1 MMDSEES
8 EWSVLVIGGGHAGV
22 EAALASARMGCPTLL
37 VSGDTSRIAMMP
49 CNPSIGGLAK
59 SHLVYELDALG
70 GEMGRNADVCGIQF
84 KTLNKSRGPAVW
96 ATRVQCDKKRYALRM
111 QKILQL
117 TPNLTILED
126 TVTKIITETGVDEKR
141 KVKGIETKLHGYIS
155 CCSVIL
161 TTGTAL
167 SGMEYIG
174 HHGIQGAGDGRPAA
188 FELSSSIETLGF
200 RLMRFKTGT
209 PPRLYRES
217 IDFEKTAIQPGD
229 QPPPF
234 FSLSTLF
241 HVEQLGSKKEEG
253 FDDIHTN
260 KMFHVEHFEQN
271 LTIEEKNSIRI
282 TEKEPLLIETTEQ
295 IPCFLTYTNERTH
308 QLIRENLKKS
318 ALYGGDIEGTGV
330 RYCPSIEDKVVKFTS
345 ATQHHV
351 MLEPEGIEDSD
362 YIYPNG
368 LSNSLPEEI
377 QRKLVHSV
385 VGLERAEFA
394 KFAYAIE
401 YDGIDARELSAT
413 LESKRIC
420 GLYFAGQVNGT
431 TGYEEAAAQGFMA
444 GVNAALKRQGR
455 KPLILSRQQAY
466 IGVLIDDLITKG
478 TNEPYRMFT
487 SRAERRLILRQD
499 NAADRLLEAA
509 DRLKILSSL
518 IRSRIHRKI
527 DETEQL
533 IQLFDEKKVKNKSLS
548 SILARPETT
557 FTEIEDVLKQEKGI
571 ILDVLPESKNQVEI
585 RIKYRGYIE
594 QEEKEAE
601 RAKREELVKIPA
613 WLDYDKITALRFESR
628 EKLKLIR
635 PENLGQA
642 SRISGVNPA
651 DIAILSLWIHR
662 GKA

>member
-1 MMDSEES
+1 MDS
-8 EWSVLVIGGGHAGV
+8 EWSVLVVGGGHAGV

-111 QKILQL
+111 QKVLEM
-117 TPNLTILED
+117 TSNLTILED
-126 TVTKIITETGVDEKR
+126 TVTKIVVGEVDGK
-141 KVKGIETKLHGYIS
+141 KSVKGVETQRHGYLS
-155 CCSVIL
+155 CKSVIL

-167 SGMEYIG
+167 KGMEYIG
-174 HHGIQGAGDGRPAA
+174 HRGIQGGGDGRPSA
-188 FELSSSIETLGF
+188 FELSASLEQLGF
-200 RLMRFKTGT
+200 TLMRFKTGT

-217 IDFEKTAIQPGD
+217 IDFEKTVIQPGD
-229 QPPPF
+229 QPSPF

-241 HVEQLGSKKEEG
+241 HVEQCSRTDKNGFKEVTSSKE
-253 FDDIHTN
+253 
-260 KMFHVEHFEQN
+260 MFHVEHFN
-271 LTIEEKNSIRI
+271 TLLVEKVD
-282 TEKEPLLIETTEQ
+282 Q
-295 IPCFLTYTNERTH
+295 FPCFLTHTNEKTH
-308 QLIRENLKKS
+308 QIIRSNLEKS

-330 RYCPSIEDKVVKFTS
+330 RYCPSIEDKIVKFTS

-351 MLEPEGIEDSD
+351 MLEPEGIENTD

-377 QRKLVHSV
+377 QRELVHSIA
-385 VGLERAEFA
+385 GLERAEFA

-401 YDGIDARELSAT
+401 YDGIDARELFAT
-413 LESKRIC
+413 LESKRIE

-444 GVNAALKRQGR
+444 GANAALKIQGR
-455 KPLILSRQQAY
+455 EPLILSRQQAY

-499 NAADRLLEAA
+499 NAGERLLEAS
-509 DRLKILSSL
+509 DRLKILSES
-518 IRSRIHRKI
+518 IRARIHRKKE
-527 DETEQL
+527 ETEQM
-533 IQLFDEKKVKNKSLS
+533 IRLFDEVKVKNKSLS
-548 SILARPETT
+548 SVLARPETT
-557 FTEIEDVLKQEKGI
+557 FEEVKDLLKEEKGI
-571 ILDVLPESKNQVEI
+571 DFPCLLPESEEQVEI

-594 QEEKEAE
+594 QEEKEAA
-601 RAKREELVKIPA
+601 RAKREEEVKIPD

-628 EKLKLIR
+628 EKLKLVR

-662 GKA
+662 GKG

>member
-1 MMDSEES
+1 MDS
-8 EWSVLVIGGGHAGV
+8 EWSVLVVGGGHAGV

-111 QKILQL
+111 QKVLEM
-117 TPNLTILED
+117 TSNLTILKD
-126 TVTKIITETGVDEKR
+126 TVTKIVVGEVDGK
-141 KVKGIETKLHGYIS
+141 KSVKGVETQRHGYLS
-155 CCSVIL
+155 CKSVIL

-167 SGMEYIG
+167 KGMEYIG
-174 HHGIQGAGDGRPAA
+174 HRGIQGAGDGRPAA
-188 FELSSSIETLGF
+188 FELSASLEQLGF
-200 RLMRFKTGT
+200 TLMRFKTGT

-217 IDFEKTAIQPGD
+217 IDFEKTVIQPGD

-241 HVEQLGSKKEEG
+241 HVEQCSRTAKNGFKEGTSSKE
-253 FDDIHTN
+253 
-260 KMFHVEHFEQN
+260 MFHVEHFN
-271 LTIEEKNSIRI
+271 TLLVEKVD
-282 TEKEPLLIETTEQ
+282 Q
-295 IPCFLTYTNERTH
+295 FPCFLTHTNEKTH
-308 QLIRENLKKS
+308 QIIRSNLEKS

-330 RYCPSIEDKVVKFTS
+330 RYCPSIEDKIVKFTS

-351 MLEPEGIEDSD
+351 MLEPEGIENTD

-377 QRKLVHSV
+377 QRELVHSIA
-385 VGLERAEFA
+385 GLERAEFA

-401 YDGIDARELSAT
+401 YDGIDARELFAT
-413 LESKRIC
+413 LESKRIE

-444 GVNAALKRQGR
+444 GANAALKIQGR
-455 KPLILSRQQAY
+455 EPLILSRQQAY

-499 NAADRLLEAA
+499 NAGERLLEAS
-509 DRLKILSSL
+509 DRLKILSES
-518 IRSRIHRKI
+518 IRARIHRKKE
-527 DETEQL
+527 ETEQM
-533 IQLFDEKKVKNKSLS
+533 IRLFDEVKVKNKSLS
-548 SILARPETT
+548 SVLARPETT
-557 FTEIEDVLKQEKGI
+557 FEEVKDLLKEEKGI
-571 ILDVLPESKNQVEI
+571 DFPCLLPESEEQVEI

-594 QEEKEAE
+594 QEEKEAA
-601 RAKREELVKIPA
+601 RAKREEEVKIPD

-628 EKLKLIR
+628 EKLKLVR

-662 GKA
+662 GKG